1 MRCICKYCMHKKD
14 HEEGLMCEKKMVFVH
29 PHDGCND
36 FDTKEELNAWDNYIF
51 YLALAAIGVVVLL
64 NIFAR

>member
-1 MRCICKYCMHKKD
+1 
-14 HEEGLMCEKKMVFVH
+14 MCEKKMTFVH

-36 FDTKEELNAWDNYIF
+36 FDTKEDFNAWDSYIF